1 MDRKI
6 YALIPAYEPDKKLT
20 ELCRALTEA
29 GCSVVVVD
37 DGSDEGYAALF
48 DGLEAAIVLTH
59 IDNLGKGA
67 ALKTGLRYI
76 SEEGQP
82 DDIVVTADADGRYT
96 PEDILRVANAAKD
109 APDALALGCR
119 SIGGQAPLRSRIR
132 ERLARCLFPILS
144 GTSVR
149 DAQTGAQYVLKA
161 APDGAEAASD
171 TPESA
176 PDALVLVCHEPAAS
190 IPLRSRLGNWIAQK
204 MLRLLTGVTVH
215 DTQTGLR
222 AFSLAMLPLLLSVN
236 GAHYEYEM
244 NVLLD
249 CAKGG
254 VPIREIPVTSDRADP
269 AELRMHALRDAG
281 YALRE
286 ALRFAAP
293 TLASFTIDC
302 AFFALFLQ
310 LTAATGRTALPL
322 ANTLA
327 RIVSAS
333 ASFAI
338 FRRIA
343 PRDDDNESAA
353 LRHVLLSAGLLA
365 ASTALLM
372 PLAEHMNIYEAKLAA
387 EGALFAVNL
396 LAQCL
401 WQFKRS

>member
-29 GCSVVVVD
+29 GCTVVVVD

-82 DDIVVTADADGRYT
+82 DDIVVTADADGRFT
-96 PEDILRVANAAKD
+96 PEDILCVANAAKD

-119 SIGGQAPLRSRIR
+119 SIGGQAPLR
-132 ERLARCLFPILS
+132 
-144 GTSVR
+144 
-149 DAQTGAQYVLKA
+149 
-161 APDGAEAASD
+161 
-171 TPESA
+171 
-176 PDALVLVCHEPAAS
+176 
-190 IPLRSRLGNWIAQK
+190 
-204 MLRLLTGVTVH
+204 
-215 DTQTGLR
+215 
-222 AFSLAMLPLLLSVN
+222 
-236 GAHYEYEM
+236 
-244 NVLLD
+244 
-249 CAKGG
+249 
-254 VPIREIPVTSDRADP
+254 
-269 AELRMHALRDAG
+269 MHALRDAG
-281 YALRE
+281 HALRE

-302 AFFALFLQ
+302 ASFALFLQ
-310 LTAATGRTALPL
+310 LTAATGRAALPL

-327 RIVSAS
+327 RTVSAS

-338 FRRIA
+338 FRRIS
-343 PRDDDNESAA
+343 PRDDGNGSAA
-353 LRHVLLSAGLLA
+353 LRHVMLSAGLLA
-365 ASTALLM
+365 ASTALLI
-372 PLAEHMNIYEAKLAA
+372 PLAEHINIYEAKLAA
-387 EGALFAVNL
+387 EGALFTVNL